1 MDLQR
6 ELIYED
12 RKRIEEFSVDD
23 MSSINYLLYEDCLP
37 TLTDLQPTES
47 GYLQR
52 TLKAFN
58 DAYYICTLILMHKT
72 NEDFLSYAYKRCS
85 IPSIVFPM
93 AYFYISKIREK
104 GRYLSR
110 LQKTIKTAI
119 YEKGWS
125 DNFETIQSL
134 IEKTSENFIP
144 LSVFIPRTITSE
156 ILDSIKWYKVTGSYK
171 KEDTLKILKYVAKN
185 QTEWEIMVDAIKN
198 AAKEYEDEY
207 NRDLDYV
214 DDLGN
219 WCKDR
224 PLCIKS
230 FYSFCDEIR
239 NQYDNYRMPVMSIEQ
254 NEEVR
259 ILSEEDNILD
269 QGTKVG
275 RPKAKPFREFIMRG
289 TPDCFMQILSE
300 MMNGKTGIDAAR
312 IICACKGHWIQ
323 EPQIKSVIDE
333 FPSVKKTSFSTAFN
347 NKIFSDEELAPI
359 RAEIEEKIEQINPHN
374 NA

>member
-23 MSSINYLLYEDCLP
+23 MSSINYLLYEDWLP

-110 LQKTIKTAI
+110 LLKTIKTAI

-144 LSVFIPRTITSE
+144 LSVFVPRTITSE
-156 ILDSIKWYKVTGSYK
+156 ILDSIKWYKVTNKFK

-219 WCKDR
+219 WCKVR
-224 PLCIKS
+224 PLCMKS

-259 ILSEEDNILD
+259 ILSDEDNILD

-333 FPSVKKTSFSTAFN
+333 FPSVKKTSFTTAFKD
-347 NKIFSDEELAPI
+347 NKFPDEELASI
-359 RAEIEEKIEQINPHN
+359 RAEIEEKIEQKNPHN

>member
-23 MSSINYLLYEDCLP
+23 MSSINYLLYEDWLP

-110 LQKTIKTAI
+110 LLKTIKTAF

-134 IEKTSENFIP
+134 IKKTSENFIP

-156 ILDSIKWYKVTGSYK
+156 ILDSIKWYKVTNKFK

-219 WCKDR
+219 WCKDK
-224 PLCIKS
+224 PLCMKS

-275 RPKAKPFREFIMRG
+275 RPKAKPFMEFIKRG

-323 EPQIKSVIDE
+323 KPQIKSVINE

-347 NKIFSDEELAPI
+347 DNIFSDEELASI
-359 RAEIEEKIEQINPHN
+359 RAEIEEKIEQNNPHN